1 MALALALLAIL
12 ALTFVGLLP
21 VWPFSRDWGYGGAI
35 IVGVILVIFI
45 VLTATGS
52 VPGVRIQ

>member
-21 VWPFSRDWGYGGAI
+21 VWLFSRDWGYGGAI